1 MCRVPI
7 LPPVLPAISSDFN
20 AFNQASWL
28 GTSYLLAT
36 CTFTPLY
43 GRLCNV
49 LGRRAANH
57 SALCFAAAG
66 ILACGL
72 SKSMTML
79 VASRFISGMGGGG
92 IFTTSQIITS
102 DMYTIRSRG
111 YIQSVAGVFYGAGMG
126 LGGPLG
132 GFITDWL
139 GWRWAFLMQ
148 IPLFALSLMLTFFN
162 LSYTTPGTG
171 VNTKDILRR
180 IDYGGSFTLLG
191 FVGSTLLFLSLRYN
205 EGRPWGDSMVL
216 ATLLLAC
223 FLLLLFLEIEF
234 HFAIEPIL
242 PSFLLTE
249 KIPVLVGLSNA
260 LVAVTNLSV
269 TYFFPM
275 YFQTVMLSSASMA
288 GLHLL
293 PSTFCISTGSIF
305 AGWIMKKTG
314 HYKMINLTFG
324 ILPFCAAVLLT
335 QMKENSNQA
344 HLWLS
349 IMPFGFGNAVVLQTM
364 YIALVAN
371 LPDKHMAVGTGFAQL
386 LRGLGQVGGLALSS
400 AVFQSRLDTELKK
413 RLRGLDSEGIINKIR
428 HSSRVIGSLPPD
440 LQRVARDSYA
450 ASIKTVFILAAC
462 ASLLAYLLRLPIP
475 DKVLEDKPSVGSDD
489 RIPESGE
496 NDTES
501 VSETSRDDLDDE
513 DKPQRNRVRSNV

>member
-1 MCRVPI
+1 
-7 LPPVLPAISSDFN
+7 
-20 AFNQASWL
+20 
-28 GTSYLLAT
+28 
-36 CTFTPLY
+36 
-43 GRLCNV
+43 
-49 LGRRAANH
+49 
-57 SALCFAAAG
+57 
-66 ILACGL
+66 
-72 SKSMTML
+72 
-79 VASRFISGMGGGG
+79 
-92 IFTTSQIITS
+92 
-102 DMYTIRSRG
+102 MYTIRSRG
-111 YIQSVAGVFYGAGMG
+111 YIQAGMG

-275 YFQTVMLSSASMA
+275 YFQTCFNGRPPSVAVDVLHIDRVDIRWVPSSS
-288 GLHLL
+288 
-293 PSTFCISTGSIF
+293 STSLVYSSLDR
-305 AGWIMKKTG
+305 WIMKKTG